1 MHAYAWNAYTV
12 RETAYRTKLRS
23 AENSAKGDSIMFSG
37 KRSRTLVSRVLVLV
51 LVLVVAAFAGAEAR
65 AALVT
70 YSWVTD
76 SPGLGGVPTAASFQV
91 PLSAVQ
97 SGTFGSFDITN
108 IQFSF
113 PGIGPLTFTSGSS
126 IGLDNAAFVDKV
138 TGAPIFKDKDQ
149 GLAAIA
155 YQGSLFS
162 NTFLSITFDNN
173 PPGTSKVDD
182 QFNAIN
188 GGPGSLGFGHGHWVA
203 SIPAV
208 PEPSSVYLLGFGLAG
223 LAWSLRRRA

>member
-1 MHAYAWNAYTV
+1 M
-12 RETAYRTKLRS
+12 S
-23 AENSAKGDSIMFSG
+23 SG
-37 KRSRTLVSRVLVLV
+37 KRSRTLVSRALVLLAAV
-51 LVLVVAAFAGAEAR
+51 LTVAQAHAAF
-65 AALVT
+65 VT

-76 SPGLGGVPTAASFQV
+76 NPGLGSVPTSASFQV

-108 IQFSF
+108 IQYSF
-113 PGIGPLTFTSGSS
+113 PGIGPLTFTTGSS

-138 TGAPIFKDKDQ
+138 TGTPIFKDKDQ

-162 NTFLSITFDNN
+162 NTFLSITFDN
-173 PPGTSKVDD
+173 PSGSHVFD

-188 GGPGSLGFGHGHWVA
+188 GGPGSLGFGSGHWVA

-208 PEPSSVYLLGFGLAG
+208 PEPGSVYLLGFGLAG
-223 LAWSLRRRA
+223 LGWSLRRRA

>member
-1 MHAYAWNAYTV
+1 M
-12 RETAYRTKLRS
+12 LL
-23 AENSAKGDSIMFSG
+23 F
-37 KRSRTLVSRVLVLV
+37 
-51 LVLVVAAFAGAEAR
+51 VAAFAASQAH

-76 SPGLGGVPTAASFQV
+76 SPGLGDVPTSASFQV

-108 IQFSF
+108 IQYSF
-113 PGIGPLTFTSGSS
+113 PGIGPLTFTAGSS
-126 IGLDNAAFVDKV
+126 IGLDNAAFVDKA
-138 TGAPIFKDKDQ
+138 TGSPIFKDNNQ

-162 NTFLSITFDNN
+162 NTFLSITFDN
-173 PPGTSKVDD
+173 PSGGAVADA
-182 QFNAIN
+182 FNAID

-203 SIPAV
+203 SMPVIPGPGV
-208 PEPSSVYLLGFGLAG
+208 PQFQSRVYFACLASVWRAWRGVYVAEPDLHSAITCR
-223 LAWSLRRRA
+223 APLRRGSVFF